1 MLASDLGRS
10 LAMTAGSLL
19 LAVSVLPGIAA
30 SQDDLE
36 GFVDRERALIQ
47 LIEREESLNGPFSE
61 ALIGPLTALSL
72 HFEEAGEGGETDAL
86 ISRVLQVIRAN
97 YGLYSLE
104 QAPSLRRLIA
114 REEARGNAAAAWEL
128 ERELLMLASRHRDDV
143 RSARIFRDSGDRRM
157 EILRRYDT
165 GEVPPEIVF
174 GCYYSA
180 AGEHLRAQLRGSRP
194 IQAYPGPQIHDAC
207 SVGSRTRARRAL
219 ILEAQSFYAGAAE
232 IQLRSDQSDGDEVRD
247 LLTELVRNSY
257 FYSNPGLASQ
267 TLRQLHDFEAENSP
281 SRLPRIEAFVHMADW
296 ELFYSPLAGT
306 RFRDSALA
314 AYEQAYEWL
323 MEHEVEQESIDAI
336 FSPDTPVVL
345 PTYLP
350 SPLVSGETAQ
360 SKGYIDVAFV
370 IARDGKS
377 SRVQVLDKTPNVTR
391 SDERNLVR
399 TIRNSRFRPQL
410 IDGQLADS
418 VPVSLRYFLS
428 D

>member
-1 MLASDLGRS
+1 MLASDVGRTF
-10 LAMTAGSLL
+10 AMAAGILL
-19 LAVSVLPGIAA
+19 LAVSALPGISA
-30 SQDDLE
+30 SQDNLE
-36 GFVDRERALIQ
+36 SFVDRERALIAS
-47 LIEREESLNGPFSE
+47 IEQEESLNGPYSE

-86 ISRVLQVIRAN
+86 IARVLQVIRAN

-104 QAPSLRRLIA
+104 QAPSLRRLIG
-114 REEARGNAAAAWEL
+114 REEARGNSAAAWEL

-157 EILRRYDT
+157 DILRRYDA
-165 GEVPPEIVF
+165 GEAPPEIVF
-174 GCYYSA
+174 GCYYSE

-194 IQAYPGPQIHDAC
+194 IQAYPGPQLHDAC

-219 ILEAQSFYAGAAE
+219 ILEAQSFYAGAVD
-232 IQLRSDQSDGDEVRD
+232 IHLLSDQPQGDEFRD
-247 LLTELVRNSY
+247 LLNELVRNSY
-257 FYSNPGLASQ
+257 FHNNPGLASQ
-267 TLRQLHDFEAENSP
+267 TLRQLHDFEAANS
-281 SRLPRIEAFVHMADW
+281 SAWLPRIEAFVHMADW

-323 MEHEVEQESIDAI
+323 MEHEADQESIDAI
-336 FSPDTPVVL
+336 FSPDTPLVL
-345 PTYLP
+345 PTFLP
-350 SPLVSGETAQ
+350 NPLASEETAE
-360 SKGYIDVAFV
+360 SSGYIDVAFV

-377 SRVQVLDKTPNVTR
+377 SRVQVIDKTPNVTR
-391 SDERNLVR
+391 AEERELVR

-410 IDGQLADS
+410 TAGQFADS